1 MPEIAQTG
9 YQRDAVFQPGT
20 GGVYIAPVG
29 TEPPALT
36 DIKTWID
43 SSDRT
48 GKIGTEWSPIGY
60 TSIEDLPGLEAD
72 TEGGEKMGVF
82 EDSSFRVSAITS
94 TDTVLVKPVQW
105 TEIPIKHRFG
115 AGATLDKDKGMITIP
130 KDYVP
135 VECAILVI
143 FIDQGV
149 PLCLYNGRVSS
160 SPDGGIE
167 PDSEQF
173 LAMPIKYTALSA
185 PGTLPYMAIIG
196 YHLQYTDT
204 DGDGIRD
211 IQDDDPATP

>member
-1 MPEIAQTG
+1 MPEIPNTG

-29 TEPPALT
+29 TMPPTLEN
-36 DIKTWID
+36 IKTWLD
-43 SSDRT
+43 SANRT
-48 GKIGTEWSPIGY
+48 DNIGEDWAPIGY

-115 AGATLDKDKGMITIP
+115 ARATLDGKTGMISIP

-135 VECAILVI
+135 VECAILVV
-143 FIDQGV
+143 FVDQGV
-149 PLCLYNGRVSS
+149 PLCIYNGRVSS
-160 SPDGGIE
+160 APDGGIE
-167 PDSEQF
+167 ADREQF
-173 LAMPIKYTALSA
+173 LAMPIKYTVLSA
-185 PGTLPYMAIIG
+185 PGNLPYMAIIG
-196 YHLQYTDT
+196 FHLQTIDT

-211 IQDDDPATP
+211 IVDPTPGP

>member
-1 MPEIAQTG
+1 MAGLPTSG
-9 YQRDAVFQPGT
+9 YQRNGVFQPGT
-20 GGVYIAPVG
+20 GGVYISPVG
-29 TEPPALT
+29 TKPPTLSE
-36 DIKTWID
+36 IKAWLE
-43 SSDRT
+43 SSNRT
-48 GKIGTEWSPIGY
+48 GNIGKDWGPIGY

-115 AGATLDKDKGMITIP
+115 AGAKLDGTTGMITIP

-135 VECAILVI
+135 VECAIMVI

-149 PLCLYNGRVSS
+149 PLVIYNGRVSS
-160 SPDGGIE
+160 APDGGIE
-167 PDSEQF
+167 ADREAF

-185 PGTLPYMAIIG
+185 PDNLPYMAIIG
-196 YHLQYTDT
+196 YHLQTTDSDS
-204 DGDGIRD
+204 DGVQD
-211 IQDDDPATP
+211 ILDPTPGP